1 VLACSHDDVLNGS
14 ILYVQDDLEESS
26 DHFEFVLYDM
36 KNVLQSRRAEIVVK
50 PRLNRQKTV
59 LRVTGPQSV
68 TVGLDLLDASQLK
81 VVVIT
86 SCARG
91 RHDMPRPL
99 QVNL

>member
-1 VLACSHDDVLNGS
+1 MLACSHDDLLNGS
-14 ILYVQDDLEESS
+14 ILYIQNDLEESS

-36 KNVLQSRRAEIVVK
+36 KNVLQSRRVEIVVK

-59 LRVTGPQSV
+59 LRVTGPQPV

-81 VVVIT
+81 VVIIK

-91 RHDMPRPL
+91 RHNMPPTPAS
-99 QVNL
+99 